1 MVFRFLLG
9 INDTGAY
16 IKAGPIVFLVWSFST
31 TIGYFYLGLPVFI
44 AILLNSFD
52 MVTKEQ
58 GHVSDQKQTGVLQI
72 LKSWPIE
79 KPLEEIKVLE
89 QKIEKKEA
97 EY

>member
-1 MVFRFLLG
+1 
-9 INDTGAY
+9 
-16 IKAGPIVFLVWSFST
+16 
-31 TIGYFYLGLPVFI
+31 
-44 AILLNSFD
+44 

>member
-1 MVFRFLLG
+1 VFRFLLG

-16 IKAGPIVFLVWSFST
+16 IKAGPILFLIWSFIT

-58 GHVSDQKQTGVLQI
+58 GHVSDQKKIGVLSI
-72 LKSWPIE
+72 LRNWPADA
-79 KPLEEIKVLE
+79 PLEEIMAL
-89 QKIEKKEA
+89 QNKI
-97 EY
+97 